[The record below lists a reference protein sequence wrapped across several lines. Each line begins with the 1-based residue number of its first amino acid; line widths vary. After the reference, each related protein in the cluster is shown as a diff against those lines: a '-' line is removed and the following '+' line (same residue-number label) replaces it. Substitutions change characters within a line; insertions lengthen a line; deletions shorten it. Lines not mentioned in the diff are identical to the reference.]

1 MKIVTR
7 NHVWH
12 ITWNT
17 VKKFALEAF
26 IGFVLWTLFLT
37 PYMWFIVKT
46 TIDQYLNWLV
56 MEALL
61 VPPIAIVVINA
72 TNWITEKLGL
82 RR

>member
-1 MKIVTR
+1 MKIETK

-17 VKKFALEAF
+17 VKKFAVEAL

-37 PYMWFIVKT
+37 PYMWLVVKT
-46 TIDQYLNWLV
+46 TLEQYINWLV
-56 MEALL
+56 MQAVI
-61 VPPIAIVVINA
+61 VPLIAIVVINA
-72 TNWITEKLGL
+72 TNWITKKLGL